1 MAINLFGF
9 KIGKEEEKEVLSF
22 VPPEDNDGA
31 VTVAGGGAYGTYVD
45 LDGYIKNEA
54 ELIKKYREMAMQPE
68 CDTAIDDIVNEAI
81 VFDSTE
87 YPVNIV
93 LDNLEQSENI
103 KDTIRKEFHNVT
115 RMLDFNNMAYDI
127 FRRWYVDGRLYYHL
141 AIDTKNPKLGLQEIR
156 YIDPRKIKKVKEQIK
171 DDKRPQ
177 GQNTFVPPR
186 FNEYFLYSDKGF
198 NGSNDQGLKV
208 APDSICFV
216 NSGVFDKEGKQ
227 ILSHLHKAIK
237 PLNQLRM
244 LEDAVVIYRISRAP
258 ERRLFYIDVGNLP
271 KMKAEQY
278 LRDIMQKYKNKVVY
292 DASTGEIKDD
302 RRFQTMLEDYWLPRR
317 EGGRGTEISTLPGGQ
332 NLGEIEDVQ
341 YFQKKLYKALNVPV
355 SRLDNE
361 NGFAIGRATEI
372 SRDEVKFTK
381 FINRL
386 RLKFSALFDELLGTQ
401 LMLKGVCTKKEW
413 LRIKEQIAYDF
424 ISDTHFSELKDA
436 EILRERLNSLRD
448 MDEYVGRYFSQNYV
462 RRYVLRQ
469 TDEDIKTIDD
479 EIQQEI
485 KDKKIDDPNEMD
497 DEF

>member
-9 KIGKEEEKEVLSF
+9 KIGKEDEKEVLSF

-68 CDTAIDDIVNEAI
+68 CDTAVDDIVNEAI
-81 VFDSTE
+81 VFDATE

-93 LDNLEQSENI
+93 LDNLEQSDNI
-103 KDTIRKEFHNVT
+103 KDSIRKEFHNVA
-115 RMLDFNNMAYDI
+115 RMLNFNNMAYDI

-141 AIDTKNPKLGLQEIR
+141 VIDTKNPKLGLQEVR
-156 YIDPRKIKKVKEQIK
+156 YIDPRKIKKVKEAI
-171 DDKRPQ
+171 DDKKSPQ
-177 GQNTFVPPR
+177 GQNTFTPPK

-198 NGSNDQGLKV
+198 NGAADQGLKV
-208 APDSICFV
+208 STDSICFV

-317 EGGRGTEISTLPGGQ
+317 EGGKGTEISTLPGGQ

-386 RLKFSALFDELLGTQ
+386 RLKFSVLFDELLGTQ
-401 LMLKGVCTKKEW
+401 LILKGVCTKKEW
-413 LRIKEQIAYDF
+413 LRLKEQIAYDF

-448 MDEYVGRYFSQNYV
+448 MDEYVGKYFSQNYV
-462 RRYVLRQ
+462 RRHILRQ
-469 TDEDIKTIDD
+469 TDEDIKTIDS
-479 EIQQEI
+479 EIEQEI
-485 KDKKIDDPNEMD
+485 KDNKIDDPSE
-497 DEF
+497 EF

>member
-1 MAINLFGF
+1 MAVKLFGF
-9 KIGKEEEKEVLSF
+9 KIGRDEEEQAYSF

-31 VTVAGGGAYGTYVD
+31 VTIAGGGAYGTYVD

-68 CDTAIDDIVNEAI
+68 CDTAVDDIVNEAI
-81 VFDSTE
+81 VFDSDE

-93 LDNLEQSENI
+93 LDNLEQNDNI
-103 KDTIRKEFHNVT
+103 KEQIRKEFNSIT
-115 RMLDFNNMAYDI
+115 RLLDFGNMAYDI

-141 AIDTKNPKLGLQEIR
+141 IIDTNNPKSGLQELR
-156 YIDPRKIKKVKEQIK
+156 YIDPRKIKKVREQIK
-171 DDKRPQ
+171 EQKRSLE
-177 GQNTFVPPR
+177 NEFIAPR
-186 FNEYFLYSDKGF
+186 FNEYYLYSDKGF
-198 NGSNDQGLKV
+198 TGSSDQGLKV
-208 APDSICFV
+208 AVDSICFV
-216 NSGVFDKEGKQ
+216 NSGVFDKDGKQ
-227 ILSHLHKAIK
+227 ILSNLHKAIK

-278 LRDIMQKYKNKVVY
+278 LRDIMTKYKNKIVY

-302 RRFQTMLEDYWLPRR
+302 RRFQTMMEDYWLPRR

-361 NGFAIGRATEI
+361 NGFAIGRASEI
-372 SRDEVKFTK
+372 TRDELKFTK
-381 FINRL
+381 FISRL
-386 RLKFSALFDELLGTQ
+386 RMKFSSLFDELLGTQ
-401 LMLKGVCTKKEW
+401 LVLKGICTRKEW
-413 LRIKEQIAYDF
+413 LKLKEQISYDF

-436 EILRERLNSLRD
+436 EILRERLNSLRE
-448 MDEYVGRYFSQNYV
+448 MDEYVGKYFSQNYV
-462 RRYVLRQ
+462 RRYILRQ
-469 TDEDIKTIDD
+469 SEEDIKIIDS
-479 EIQQEI
+479 EIEQEI
-485 KDKKIDDPNEMD
+485 KDNKIDDPNED